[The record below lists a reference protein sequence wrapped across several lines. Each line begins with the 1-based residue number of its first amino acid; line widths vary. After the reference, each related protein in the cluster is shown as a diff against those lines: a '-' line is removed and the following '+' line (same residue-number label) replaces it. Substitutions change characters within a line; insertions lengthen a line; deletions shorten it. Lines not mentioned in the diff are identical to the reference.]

1 MTVGKPP
8 LDWKSSRWWAHRSP
22 EERTAWANIPKRYT
36 ALTLSEL
43 ELPANVL
50 KQSNEWIEAYVSGE
64 TSGLLI
70 TGGASSGKT
79 ALAQAIGKEI
89 INRTP
94 SMVYFLSSDRYV
106 EMIKDSFDADN
117 GELPEMYEMPWLIK
131 YVRDVFHLPIIDSLG
146 RERPTDFS
154 QYELG
159 ALLRRRWEEC
169 RCTLITTSLSLIDV
183 SARYGDSARAVL
195 EDMNRI
201 QIKGDRGGR

>member
-1 MTVGKPP
+1 MSVGKPP
-8 LDWKSSRWWAHRSP
+8 LDWKSSKWWANRSA
-22 EERTAWANIPKRYT
+22 EERLAWANIPKRYVT
-36 ALTLSEL
+36 LQLSEL
-43 ELPANVL
+43 ELPATVL
-50 KQSNEWIEAYVSGE
+50 RQANEWVDAYVEKKSA
-64 TSGLLI
+64 GLLI

-79 ALAQAIGKEI
+79 ALAQAIGKEV

-159 ALLRRRWEEC
+159 ALMRRRWEEC
-169 RCTLITTSLSLIDV
+169 RQMIITTSLSLIDV

-195 EDMNRI
+195 EDMDRI